1 MKTLLDETDIRILN
15 ILQRDGRITN
25 ADLAKE
31 VGLSA
36 PSVLQ
41 RVRQLEHSGYI
52 RGYTALLSGDKLG
65 KRVLVWAQVSL
76 SLHQDQPIE
85 RFIKA
90 IRQIP
95 EVMECY
101 HVSGEF
107 DFLIKVL
114 VDDIRTYE
122 LLVREKLMNIK
133 GIGKLTSSF
142 VLGTNKHTTV
152 INVD

>member
-41 RVRQLEHSGYI
+41 RVRQLEHSGFI
-52 RGYTALLSGDKLG
+52 RGYTALLNAEKIG
-65 KRVLVWAQVSL
+65 KRVLIWAQVSL
-76 SLHQDQPIE
+76 ALHQDQPIE

-101 HVSGEF
+101 HVSGEY

-122 LLVREKLMNIK
+122 VVVREKLMNIK

-152 INVD
+152 IGVD

>member
-52 RGYTALLSGDKLG
+52 RGYTALLNPEKLG
-65 KRVLVWAQVSL
+65 KRVLIWAQVSL
-76 SLHQDQPIE
+76 ALHQDQPIE

-101 HVSGEF
+101 HVSGEY

-122 LLVREKLMNIK
+122 VVVREKLMNIK

-142 VLGTNKHTTV
+142 VLGTNKHSTV
-152 INVD
+152 INVE